1 MWQELSSSENLVL
14 SEGSHKVLVSSI
26 HNALVLV
33 HLHDAEFFSSL
44 LPYFVPVLSPDSLLS
59 LWPGF
64 NLSLSFPFP
73 FFFINL
79 IQVGLLSLL

>member
-33 HLHDAEFFSSL
+33 HLHDAELIL
-44 LPYFVPVLSPDSLLS
+44 LGWWEAVLD
-59 LWPGF
+59 G
-64 NLSLSFPFP
+64 
-73 FFFINL
+73 
-79 IQVGLLSLL
+79 G